1 MKPSEELKKIANDL
15 NKVSNPTDWYKTEL
29 EEKGAKRIKSVVE
42 ILAEK
47 ADAFID
53 ALKGLDVGY
62 YPPTIAPDGNKAT
75 VEVNW
80 YLTEFEPLWALVDQ
94 FGGEETH
101 AEVLEYE
108 EASTNK
114 TSGSV
119 PITSLCEGAQTLK
132 GYGSDIQVSAD
143 MGQVLFGLEWA
154 ELSPEDQEQLSALGF
169 GPSAGE
175 VALYL

>member
-1 MKPSEELKKIANDL
+1 MKRATIDKKRIASDLKKIA
-15 NKVSNPTDWYKTEL
+15 
-29 EEKGAKRIKSVVE
+29 
-42 ILAEK
+42 
-47 ADAFID
+47 
-53 ALKGLDVGY
+53 DV
-62 YPPTIAPDGNKAT
+62 
-75 VEVNW
+75 
-80 YLTEFEPLWALVDQ
+80 L
-94 FGGEETH
+94 
-101 AEVLEYE
+101 
-108 EASTNK
+108 NK